1 MKDIGIVICNFNKI
15 DYLKGCLKTLFES
28 SFKNYSYDV
37 IVVDNASEDGSPK
50 FVKEKYPNII
60 LLENEINIGGSGG
73 FDRGI
78 RYCIDKKYGYVC
90 LLDNDILLEKHT
102 ILNLVEYIKLNSN
115 VGVVG
120 SKICT
125 MDNPEVL
132 QEMGSFI
139 DFENKFNVVTPLKS
153 HRDDDSLP
161 DVVVCDYV
169 PACCLVTTNEVL
181 NKVGSFNTEHFI
193 YWDDMDWCTRI
204 KRAGYEVHAI
214 NNSRVF
220 HKMGAANHSNTFG
233 LYYFERNRILFF
245 LKYIADDKFDKFSE
259 AISNWLLPLTFFSN
273 LKGNYAT
280 PKSFLC
286 AIDDLLLG
294 NLGRQDSSVFVKEPE
309 VNIHEKHKLNRDSSI
324 CIYFNGDMISNRR
337 VYLYLKK
344 LFTNIEV
351 YCDKENR
358 KLIEANFEKKIIS
371 EDSFKEKNFDNIFF
385 ILEHLLDYKE
395 KEIFDNRYIFID
407 QFVNISK
414 FSDIEK
420 INSSFKIFKNINKNI
435 YEPVLKRKFYL
446 MREKFNNEK

>member
-37 IVVDNASEDGSPK
+37 IVVDNASEDGSPE
-50 FVKEKYPNII
+50 FIKEKYPEIT
-60 LLENEINIGGSGG
+60 LLENEINTGGSGG

-78 RYCIDKKYGYVC
+78 RYCIDKKYEYVC
-90 LLDNDILLEKHT
+90 LLDNDILLERNT
-102 ILNLVEYIKLNSN
+102 IINLVEYIKLNPN

-125 MDNPEVL
+125 MDNPEIL

-161 DVVVCDYV
+161 DIVVCDYV

-245 LKYIADDKFDKFSE
+245 LKYLNDEKLNKFSDG
-259 AISNWLLPLTFFSN
+259 ISDWLVSLTFFSN

-294 NLGRQDSSVFVKEPE
+294 NLGRQDSSIFVKEQE
-309 VNIHEKHKLNRDSSI
+309 ESIFKKYNLEKDNKI
-324 CIYFNGDMISNRR
+324 AIYMQNDMFSNRR
-337 VYLYLKK
+337 VYEYIKESYQEI
-344 LFTNIEV
+344 TIC
-351 YCDKENR
+351 CDELNLE
-358 KLIEANFEKKIIS
+358 LIESNFEEEIIL
-371 EDSFKEKNFDNIFF
+371 FEKSVEIDYERLFF
-385 ILEHLLDYKE
+385 VQKHILDDYNE
-395 KEIFDNRYIFID
+395 LYIDPRCIFID
-407 QFVNISK
+407 QY
-414 FSDIEK
+414 
-420 INSSFKIFKNINKNI
+420 INTSSFKDIENLKTAFENFKAISENI
-435 YEPVLKRKFYL
+435 YKPVLKRKL
-446 MREKFNNEK
+446 KLIKENK